1 MESRAQLLSRA
12 HSGDRDAVQQM
23 IEENTGLIWSVARR
37 YFGRGVDADDLYQ
50 LGCLGFLKA
59 IEGFDERFGTQFSTY
74 AVPKIAGEIRR
85 FLRDDGAVKV
95 SRGLKERA
103 QQIHAARRRLEQT
116 LGREP
121 ALSEIAA
128 ECGVS
133 VEEIAEAEEEG
144 TAIRCGYGPKEFLT
158 KDGHVCGVV
167 LKRCTGL
174 YDAEGR
180 FAPTYDE
187 SVTITLPCDNVVL
200 SIGQCIQWGNL
211 LDGEAVQL
219 GRGQGAVA
227 DAMTYQTAQSDIFV
241 GGDVYTGPRF
251 AIDAIAAGKQGAISI
266 HRFVQPNTSLTIGR
280 NCRDFYEL
288 DKTNLALGD
297 YDRAPRQAAGMDDA
311 IDAHRSFRDAH
322 LTLTEAQ
329 VKTETARCLGCGA
342 SVVDPNKCIGCGV
355 CTTKCEFDA
364 IHLHRDLPECSTM
377 VRSEDKFKAILP
389 YMAKREVKIRFGK
402 KDK

>member
-133 VEEIAEAEEEG
+133 VEEIAAAETLQRESGDEG
-144 TAIRCGYGPKEFLT
+144 FTLE
-158 KDGHVCGVV
+158 HV
-167 LKRCTGL
+167 
-174 YDAEGR
+174 
-180 FAPTYDE
+180 
-187 SVTITLPCDNVVL
+187 
-200 SIGQCIQWGNL
+200 
-211 LDGEAVQL
+211 
-219 GRGQGAVA
+219 
-227 DAMTYQTAQSDIFV
+227 
-241 GGDVYTGPRF
+241 
-251 AIDAIAAGKQGAISI
+251 
-266 HRFVQPNTSLTIGR
+266 
-280 NCRDFYEL
+280 
-288 DKTNLALGD
+288 LGD
-297 YDRAPRQAAGMDDA
+297 YGQEDRVLESVALRTA
-311 IDAHRSFRDAH
+311 IER
-322 LTLTEAQ
+322 
-329 VKTETARCLGCGA
+329 
-342 SVVDPNKCIGCGV
+342 
-355 CTTKCEFDA
+355 
-364 IHLHRDLPECSTM
+364 LPEKEQQVINLRFFHGLTQSDCA
-377 VRSEDKFKAILP
+377 RILSVSQVQVSRLERRA
-389 YMAKREVKIRFGK
+389 MENLRAVML
-402 KDK
+402 